1 MHQNLV
7 WLFLQI
13 ILEGPW
19 FYVFLH
25 SLCFWKFKSP
35 LIVLHLYL
43 FGILDIDGKLIF
55 WFFLSHIL
63 KTFVDVIQLKSF
75 ASDMMTI
82 QIIKEFVKTIFWLFK
97 TRICKT
103 FEVLIM
109 ESQSIILMTVSNLY
123 FKVSYIHL

>member
-1 MHQNLV
+1 M
-7 WLFLQI
+7 
-13 ILEGPW
+13 
-19 FYVFLH
+19 
-25 SLCFWKFKSP
+25 
-35 LIVLHLYL
+35 IVLHLYL

-55 WFFLSHIL
+55 WFFLNHIL
-63 KTFVDVIQLKSF
+63 KTFVDVIQLNSF

-109 ESQSIILMTVSNLY
+109 ECQSIILMTVSNLY